1 MEAMGHSGYAKAGS
15 DIVCAG
21 ISALVQALAVGIKE
35 VACVEKASF
44 LVDEENATIK
54 IWWPKTEKKEIQV
67 LAETIVLSLKT
78 ISESYAGYVKFMEV
92 RK

>member
-1 MEAMGHSGYAKAGS
+1 MDRKRHHKNM
-15 DIVCAG
+15 
-21 ISALVQALAVGIKE
+21 
-35 VACVEKASF
+35 VAQNRK
-44 LVDEENATIK
+44 
-54 IWWPKTEKKEIQV
+54 KKEIQV

>member
-1 MEAMGHSGYAKAGS
+1 M
-15 DIVCAG
+15 CRN
-21 ISALVQALAVGIKE
+21 ISTCSSLAVGNQRGGLRQ
-35 VACVEKASF
+35 SFF

-54 IWWPKTEKKEIQV
+54 IWWPRTEKKEIQV